1 MKKIS
6 IILLLLGCVFALPA
20 QYSDLTVADKSG
32 EAPAVTG
39 EMTGIPPDS
48 TEKETERKAKPVR
61 DYTDKSDEGWYF
73 SNHFLGRWNHFGA
86 VYQGQLYY
94 RKALFRE
101 LDSFFFADS
110 YIEAGIEQEFSSF
123 SRTSAYVRFQ
133 PLAALN
139 FLAKLTYEAGLADP
153 GRPTLLD
160 PETKTFDHALPP
172 FTGLNPMNRKPEYVG
187 GHTLI
192 FQMVPAL
199 TMGGPAGPGLLAV
212 IYTPYI
218 NYIRAF
224 GVDKEAFVYMPRE
237 SIVVKGE
244 DWYFNHDIK
253 LGYSLR
259 EWGLAFAVNTNIEH
273 MLSDKDL
280 YRVGLFAAYSY
291 KKPLKQVPALSP
303 FAAVKLGTWLIE
315 THVRY
320 RFAFQFDVGLEWK
333 FR

>member
-1 MKKIS
+1 MKKIP
-6 IILLLLGCVFALPA
+6 ILLLVFVCALALPA
-20 QYSDLTVADKSG
+20 QDSGPAEADENKDVVT
-32 EAPAVTG
+32 AVTEETSG
-39 EMTGIPPDS
+39 GQSDGVREADS
-48 TEKETERKAKPVR
+48 SEKPAR

-86 VYQGQLYY
+86 VYQGQLFY

-101 LDSFFFADS
+101 LNSFFFADS
-110 YIEAGIEQEFSSF
+110 YVEAGIEQEFSSF
-123 SRTSAYVRFQ
+123 SRTSAYIRFQ

-187 GHTLI
+187 GNTLI
-192 FQMVPAL
+192 LQMVPAL

-212 IYTPYI
+212 IYTPSI

-259 EWGLAFAVNTNIEH
+259 EWGMAFAINTNIEH
-273 MLSDKDL
+273 MLSEKEL

-291 KKPLKQVPALSP
+291 KKPLEKVPSLSP
-303 FAAVKLGTWLIE
+303 FAAFKLGTWLIE

>member
-1 MKKIS
+1 MREADSSEK
-6 IILLLLGCVFALPA
+6 PA
-20 QYSDLTVADKSG
+20 
-32 EAPAVTG
+32 
-39 EMTGIPPDS
+39 
-48 TEKETERKAKPVR
+48 R

-86 VYQGQLYY
+86 VYQGQLFY

-101 LDSFFFADS
+101 LNSFFFADS
-110 YIEAGIEQEFSSF
+110 YVEAGIEQEFGSF
-123 SRTSAYVRFQ
+123 SRTSAYIRFQ

-139 FLAKLTYEAGLADP
+139 FPAKLTYEAGLVD
-153 GRPTLLD
+153 
-160 PETKTFDHALPP
+160 
-172 FTGLNPMNRKPEYVG
+172 
-187 GHTLI
+187 
-192 FQMVPAL
+192 
-199 TMGGPAGPGLLAV
+199 PGLLAV
-212 IYTPYI
+212 IYTPSI

-244 DWYFNHDIK
+244 DRYFNHDIK

-259 EWGLAFAVNTNIEH
+259 EWGMAFAINTNIEH
-273 MLSDKDL
+273 MLSEKEL

-291 KKPLKQVPALSP
+291 KKPPEKVPSLSP
-303 FAAVKLGTWLIE
+303 FAAFKLGTWLIE

>member
-1 MKKIS
+1 MKKIP
-6 IILLLLGCVFALPA
+6 IILLFFVSGFSLSAQDSGSAEADGSRIMTAAAEEDAGMRSDSVPEEEKQKTKPA
-20 QYSDLTVADKSG
+20 
-32 EAPAVTG
+32 
-39 EMTGIPPDS
+39 
-48 TEKETERKAKPVR
+48 R
-61 DYTDKSDEGWYF
+61 DYTDRSDEGWYF
-73 SNHFLGRWNHFGA
+73 SNHFMGRWNHFGA

-94 RKALFRE
+94 RKALFRD
-101 LDSFFFADS
+101 LNSFFFADS

-123 SRTSAYVRFQ
+123 SRTSAYIRFQ

-139 FLAKLTYEAGLADP
+139 FLAKLTYEAGLADS

-160 PETKTFDHALPP
+160 PDTKTFDHALPP

-212 IYTPYI
+212 IYTPFI

-259 EWGLAFAVNTNIEH
+259 EWGMGFAINANIEH

-291 KKPLKQVPALSP
+291 KKPLKQVPSLSP
-303 FAAVKLGTWLIE
+303 FAAFKMGTWLIE